1 MALVNIREYYEKDGE
16 MQPGKKVNSHQV
28 SFLIIFTYHLQGI
41 SLPLDQYFNLISIL
55 PDIEKLL
62 IKKGEQVPRPKYD
75 RGNKLGDKKK
85 DTDSEESDEEESEE
99 READSA
105 SDEEETKIN

>member
-16 MQPGKKVNSHQV
+16 MQPGKKVNLHQV
-28 SFLIIFTYHLQGI
+28 SFVIIFTYHSQGI
-41 SLPLDQYFNLISIL
+41 SLSLDQYSNLISIL

-75 RGNKLGDKKK
+75 GGNKLGDNKK
-85 DTDSEESDEEESEE
+85 DTDSEEADEDSEE
-99 READSA
+99 KEAYSA
-105 SDEEETKIN
+105 SDEEDEED